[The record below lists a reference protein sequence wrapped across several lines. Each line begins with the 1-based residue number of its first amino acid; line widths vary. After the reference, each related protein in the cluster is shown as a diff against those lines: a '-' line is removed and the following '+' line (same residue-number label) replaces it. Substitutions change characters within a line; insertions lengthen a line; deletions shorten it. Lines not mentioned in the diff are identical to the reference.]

1 MPRSAGWSAWTTTS
15 WWCFSPSASSVRRS
29 AAGWPLPERRWR
41 IWSFPLP
48 AAGGTGSM
56 PLTFFR
62 YFRVGGL
69 RDTGGL
75 LPGLVGNRLH
85 LHAALPGHAARGR
98 ESRQAVHRRPHH
110 VVRVVRAQAL
120 GEDVAHARTL
130 EHRAHRA
137 ARDHPGP
144 RRGGLQQ
151 HAPRPVV
158 AHDLMRDRAAGKRH
172 RRHLAPGGFHRLAH
186 RLADFVRLARG
197 DADVPL
203 PVAHGDE
210 RVEAEPPAALHHLGD
225 AVDRD
230 HVLDVA
236 VAFAAAAIAAPR
248 ALAAPAPRTTTPP
261 TTPCPTATPA
271 ATTTAM
277 TAPAAPPTGPA
288 GMRRR
293 RAAGRRGRSRCGGRG
308 ASVRGGG
315 PGLLIVRHQNSN
327 PPLRAPSATAFTRPW
342 YWYPPRSNTTLVMPW
357 PFAFAATSRP
367 RAKLFPVLP
376 FPSTCRPSL
385 WSEAPS
391 RVTPLVS
398 STSWA

>member
-75 LPGLVGNRLH
+75 LPGLVGNRLQ

-130 EHRAHRA
+130 EHRAHGA
-137 ARDHPGP
+137 ARDHTGPGG
-144 RRGGLQQ
+144 GGLQQ
-151 HAPRPVV
+151 HPPRAVV
-158 AHDLMRDRAAGKRH
+158 ADDLVRDRAPRERH
-172 RRHLAPGGFHRLAH
+172 RGHFAPGGFHRLAH
-186 RLADFVRLARG
+186 GLAHLVRLARR

-203 PVAHGDE
+203 PVAHRDE
-210 RVEAEPPAALHHLGD
+210 RVETEAPAALDDLGD

-236 VAFAAAAIAAPR
+236 VAFAGATVAALALSATAAAASTAASP
-248 ALAAPAPRTTTPP
+248 TP
-261 TTPCPTATPA
+261 PA
-271 ATTTAM
+271 ATPTPT
-277 TAPAAPPTGPA
+277 PA
-288 GMRRR
+288 
-293 RAAGRRGRSRCGGRG
+293 
-308 ASVRGGG
+308 V
-315 PGLLIVRHQNSN
+315 
-327 PPLRAPSATAFTRPW
+327 
-342 YWYPPRSNTTLVMPW
+342 TL
-357 PFAFAATSRP
+357 
-367 RAKLFPVLP
+367 
-376 FPSTCRPSL
+376 
-385 WSEAPS
+385 
-391 RVTPLVS
+391 
-398 STSWA
+398 